1 LELYNKLVLDLTTL
15 WNSVL
20 PKVREGVTGVGVWA
34 ALNSCKPVALED
46 DVLVIGLPQG
56 ERELAGHLKVMAT
69 KRLME
74 TLTSAA
80 IGRPVVVRVIDGTT
94 DADWQAQKR
103 RDEQAKKLQD
113 QAMNKLRAE
122 MSAKVS
128 WDSVYEQ
135 LSRRYAAVTNKS
147 LPQNRARFF
156 VEAIDIV
163 ASARKSQDQWD
174 EMGERNFARCMER
187 ISQYSEIPTSIVAMY
202 VLQKADEL

>member
-1 LELYNKLVLDLTTL
+1 VLDLTTL